1 MEMSNKLETAGKL
14 FRQAVYVVRVCVHIY
29 MCVFV

>member
-14 FRQAVYVVRVCVHIY
+14 LRQAVYVRLYVHIY